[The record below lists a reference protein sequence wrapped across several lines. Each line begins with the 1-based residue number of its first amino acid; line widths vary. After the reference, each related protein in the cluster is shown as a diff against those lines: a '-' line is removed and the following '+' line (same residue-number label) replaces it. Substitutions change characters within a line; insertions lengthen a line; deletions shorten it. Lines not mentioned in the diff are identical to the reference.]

1 MDTRIHLPKP
11 HCQLHVCP
19 SNLTLLFSP
28 RGAPQTSVP
37 VGKALC
43 ARTSQP
49 PGAQLW
55 GSQPYLCPRGCAVPC
70 CQLCRA
76 AGRAVPWPCRAV
88 AMQGHSPS
96 PILLSAGRRRSSP
109 SCQHGPSPS
118 RNRGFGRKFP
128 QNLQLLLETESIT
141 GGHSSTSTELLFS
154 KLVGQISECSL

>member
-70 CQLCRA
+70 CR
-76 AGRAVPWPCRAV
+76 PCRAV
-88 AMQGHSPS
+88 AMPCCGHAGPFSQPH
-96 PILLSAGRRRSSP
+96 SAQCWAQAQLAQLPAWPQPQQEPRFWQEVSTESATAF
-109 SCQHGPSPS
+109 
-118 RNRGFGRKFP
+118 RNREHYRRP
-128 QNLQLLLETESIT
+128 QLHLHRAS
-141 GGHSSTSTELLFS
+141 LF
-154 KLVGQISECSL
+154 KISWSNK

>member
-49 PGAQLW
+49 PGVQLW

-76 AGRAVPWPCRAV
+76 AGRAMPCHGHAALWPCRA
-88 AMQGHSPS
+88 
-96 PILLSAGRRRSSP
+96 ILPAPFCSVLGAGAARPAASMAP
-109 SCQHGPSPS
+109 APAG
-118 RNRGFGRKFP
+118 
-128 QNLQLLLETESIT
+128 TEVLAGSFHRICNC
-141 GGHSSTSTELLFS
+141 F
-154 KLVGQISECSL
+154 